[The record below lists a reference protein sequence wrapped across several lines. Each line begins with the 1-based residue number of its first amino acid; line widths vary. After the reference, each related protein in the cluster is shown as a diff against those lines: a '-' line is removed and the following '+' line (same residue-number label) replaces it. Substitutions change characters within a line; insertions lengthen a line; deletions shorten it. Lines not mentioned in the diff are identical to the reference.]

1 MELLI
6 AVLIALGT
14 ISSNEATTLTRSEA
28 ETIVNSS
35 RVAKAEYERQLA
47 IIGLEDSDM

>member
-14 ISSNEATTLTRSEA
+14 ISSTDSSNLSKADA
-28 ETIVNSS
+28 EKLVLESKIT
-35 RVAKAEYERQLA
+35 KADLDKQA
-47 IIGLEDSDM
+47 SIIGLEESDM